1 MLVLVVV
8 AVGFA
13 SAHLARSQEATEE
26 QQAVLYHSPEERR
39 ELAGIT
45 LLEGVT
51 VGTLLEV
58 EAFVGRENGESVS
71 DVVLATFELGINAEL
86 NELVKGRAL
95 LLWEEDD
102 TEPIDLD
109 EATITLGGSDRIPVY
124 LTAGRMYV
132 PFGVFSSHFISD
144 PLVLELG
151 ETRESAIL
159 AGYGNSMVEVQAAV
173 FNGDLHEGN
182 DGINNV
188 VASAT
193 VTPVD
198 GVRFGG
204 FWISDIGESDVLQ
217 ELAEGRFE
225 EADPAVHEEVHGV
238 GAFLHAEVWKLAL
251 DVEYI
256 TATKD
261 FASGLF
267 GDEALCPAAWN
278 AELAFH
284 SGARWEIAAKAEG
297 SDDFPEFPETQCGV
311 AGSVA
316 ITDSATLAVEFLHGE
331 YEGETPDRNMAT
343 CQFALEF

>member
-1 MLVLVVV
+1 M
-8 AVGFA
+8 
-13 SAHLARSQEATEE
+13 
-26 QQAVLYHSPEERR
+26 
-39 ELAGIT
+39 
-45 LLEGVT
+45 LLEA
-51 VGTLLEV
+51 
-58 EAFVGRENGESVS
+58 EASVGRENGEIVS
-71 DVVLATFELGINAEL
+71 DIVLATFELGIDAEI
-86 NELVKGRAL
+86 NKLVKGRAL

-102 TEPIDLD
+102 TEPIDLE

-182 DGINNV
+182 DGIDNV

-198 GVRFGG
+198 GVRLGG

-217 ELAEGRFE
+217 ELAEGRLE
-225 EADPAVHEEVHGV
+225 EADAAVHEEANGV

-261 FASGLF
+261 FGSGLF

-284 SGARWEIAAKAEG
+284 SGTRWEIAAKAEG
-297 SDDFPEFPETQCGV
+297 SRDFPGLPETQYGAV
-311 AGSVA
+311 VSVV
-316 ITDSATLAVEFLHGE
+316 IVDSAALAVEYLRGE
-331 YEGETPDRNMAT
+331 HDDETPDRNMTT
-343 CQFALEF
+343 CQLALGF